1 MSRRTCISAPAS
13 SSARRRWRLTVLALG
28 AWLSA
33 AASTA
38 GCYTMSVDPPRD
50 AESRRA
56 LRVLKR
62 HLRASRPG
70 AKFYLKQL
78 RLSAPGWTVFEGE
91 NQDVRHGSLRYWVVR
106 ADARVVTGEPLVELS
121 HAYRSLA
128 AVGPDPSASPE
139 DLAWL
144 AVALLARDTALLDP
158 RDYPRIRA
166 LYEGDELAPPKLVR
180 QGGAATLLFWVN
192 VGRGWSPSRYEL
204 QISADYEVTVSVTS
218 PQLRQ
223 RE

>member
-1 MSRRTCISAPAS
+1 MSWRTGFSAPES
-13 SSARRRWRLTVLALG
+13 SSARGRWRLTVLALS

-38 GCYTMSVDPPRD
+38 GCYTMSVEPPRD
-50 AESRRA
+50 AESKRA

-62 HLRASRPG
+62 HLRARLPG

-78 RLSAPGWTVFEGE
+78 RLSTPGWTVFAGE
-91 NQDVRHGSLRYWVVR
+91 DREVRHGGLQYWVVR
-106 ADARVVTGEPLVELS
+106 ADARVVTGEPLVALS
-121 HAYRSLA
+121 HAYRSLDA
-128 AVGPDPSASPE
+128 LGPDPSASPE

-144 AVALLARDTALLDP
+144 AVALLSRDTVLLD
-158 RDYPRIRA
+158 RRHYPRISA
-166 LYEGDELAPPKLVR
+166 LFEGDELALPRLVR
-180 QGGAATLLFWVN
+180 QGGAATLVFWVN

-204 QISADYEVTVSVTS
+204 QISADYGVTVSVTS

-223 RE
+223 KR

>member
-1 MSRRTCISAPAS
+1 M
-13 SSARRRWRLTVLALG
+13 LALG

-50 AESRRA
+50 AESKRA
-56 LRVLKR
+56 VRVLKR
-62 HLRASRPG
+62 HLRARLPG
-70 AKFYLKQL
+70 AKFYLEQL
-78 RLSAPGWTVFEGE
+78 RVSAPGWTVFAGE
-91 NQDVRHGSLRYWVVR
+91 DREVRHGGLQYWVVR
-106 ADARVVTGEPLVELS
+106 ADASVVTGEPLVELS
-121 HAYRSLA
+121 HAYRSLE

-144 AVALLARDTALLDP
+144 AVALLSRDVKLLDQ
-158 RDYPRIRA
+158 RDYPRISA

-180 QGGAATLLFWVN
+180 QGGAATLVFWVN

-223 RE
+223 KEVS

>member
-1 MSRRTCISAPAS
+1 M
-13 SSARRRWRLTVLALG
+13 LALG

-38 GCYTMSVDPPRD
+38 GCYTMSADPPRD

-70 AKFYLKQL
+70 AKFYLEQL
-78 RLSAPGWTVFEGE
+78 RLSAPGWTVFAGE
-91 NQDVRHGSLRYWVVR
+91 DQDVRHGSLRYWVVR
-106 ADARVVTGEPLVELS
+106 ADASVVTGEPLVELS

-128 AVGPDPSASPE
+128 AVGANPSASPE

-144 AVALLARDTALLDP
+144 AVALLSRDTALLDP

-166 LYEGDELAPPKLVR
+166 LYEGDELAPPELVR
-180 QGGAATLLFWVN
+180 QDGAATLVFWVN

-204 QISADYEVTVSVTS
+204 QISADYKVTVSVTS

-223 RE
+223 KR